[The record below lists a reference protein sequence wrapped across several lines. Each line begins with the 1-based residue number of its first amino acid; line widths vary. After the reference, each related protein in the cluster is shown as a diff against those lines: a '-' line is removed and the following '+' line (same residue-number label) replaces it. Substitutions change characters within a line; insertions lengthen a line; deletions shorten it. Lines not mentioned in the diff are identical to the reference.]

1 MIDRL
6 RPWFPLT
13 LLIVLAALTFWLDAL
28 VQNGT
33 AARDGS
39 GRHDPDFI
47 LENFTAT
54 RMNEDGAPR
63 YLLSGKKMTHYPDDD
78 TTHLDEPRFTHL
90 EPGKPGLRVAANR
103 ALLSRDGEHV
113 YLTDDVRVER
123 DPEDGQS
130 AISVATSYLHLIPD
144 KDLAETDQPVTIT
157 DARTVVTAV
166 GLELDN
172 KTRTLKLLSRV
183 KGRYE
188 KSR

>member
-54 RMNEDGAPR
+54 RMNEDGAR
-63 YLLSGKKMTHYPDDD
+63 VTCCREKNDHYPDDD
-78 TTHLDEPRFTHL
+78 TTHLDEPRFMHL

-103 ALLSRDGEHV
+103 ALLSR
-113 YLTDDVRVER
+113 R
-123 DPEDGQS
+123 
-130 AISVATSYLHLIPD
+130 
-144 KDLAETDQPVTIT
+144 
-157 DARTVVTAV
+157 
-166 GLELDN
+166 
-172 KTRTLKLLSRV
+172 
-183 KGRYE
+183 
-188 KSR
+188 

>member
-54 RMNEDGAPR
+54 RMNEDGAR
-63 YLLSGKKMTHYPDDD
+63 VTCCRQKMTITP
-78 TTHLDEPRFTHL
+78 TTTRPIWTNPASCTWSRASPACAWPPTGRCCPETVSMFT
-90 EPGKPGLRVAANR
+90 
-103 ALLSRDGEHV
+103 
-113 YLTDDVRVER
+113 
-123 DPEDGQS
+123 
-130 AISVATSYLHLIPD
+130 
-144 KDLAETDQPVTIT
+144 
-157 DARTVVTAV
+157 
-166 GLELDN
+166 
-172 KTRTLKLLSRV
+172 
-183 KGRYE
+183 
-188 KSR
+188 